1 MAIVTVITFRLITIV
16 NCRDLTPYRIF
27 LLKVMFAFFMT
38 TTSWG
43 ASTPDVKPPAQ
54 LASDSAIC
62 KHQKKEDVC
71 AYIGNAKFIQGATHL
86 EAEQITIYRTASEIK
101 KIVASGNAKF
111 IQDTTHLEAE
121 QITIHRKA
129 SETKKIVASGKDSSY
144 SATTDDNQQL
154 KAVADLITIDPNKHS
169 MILEKNGQLFIGQ
182 DKYKGPYIDYKFK

>member
-1 MAIVTVITFRLITIV
+1 
-16 NCRDLTPYRIF
+16 
-27 LLKVMFAFFMT
+27 MFAFFMT

-86 EAEQITIYRTASEIK
+86 EAEQITIYRAASEIK
-101 KIVASGNAKF
+101 KIVASGKN
-111 IQDTTHLEAE
+111 
-121 QITIHRKA
+121 
-129 SETKKIVASGKDSSY
+129 SSY
-144 SATTDDNQQL
+144 ITTTDDNQQL
-154 KAVADLITIDPNKHS
+154 KAIADLITIDPNKHS